1 MVKFVKV
8 YSKEEAKQAVIAIG
22 QELIRRAEDIC
33 NDLDRVSNITIMSTI
48 TADEEVSL
56 NVTKNYTAMYEE
68 KEEKNNDNSI
78 TK

>member
-1 MVKFVKV
+1 MISMFKFVKV

-33 NDLDRVSNITIMSTI
+33 NDLDRVSSITIMSTI

-56 NVTKNYTAMYEE
+56 SVAKNYTAMYEGKE
-68 KEEKNNDNSI
+68 KK
-78 TK
+78 